1 MQQDKKEILE
11 RPDPLVAS
19 PGEGATIYE
28 GFRYKTDPFRS
39 VEPKPI
45 VPVSGVG
52 HVEAFRAWIESDP
65 DGAKVILS
73 RKGLHKDTIS
83 RLIRGSQAPGKKL
96 VLDLGL
102 ICPDQTQEPIF
113 DTFDAW
119 MGSVSDP
126 VRSIM
131 DALGCSYN
139 HAIGVVRGLKVP
151 AKRLLIALRIKEN
164 RRTLGTPPKAVLMAR
179 GGFLRKL
186 AAEMLAE
193 LEDAGRGDSE
203 PARAYREAVS
213 TWDRVGDKLETDKPW
228 RS

>member
-1 MQQDKKEILE
+1 MRQDKKEILE

-19 PGEGATIYE
+19 LGEGATLYE
-28 GFRYKTDPFRS
+28 GLRFQVDPSGAR

-45 VPVSGVG
+45 IPVAGIG

-65 DGAKVILS
+65 DGARVILS
-73 RKGLHKDTIS
+73 RKGLHRDTIN

-102 ICPDQTQEPIF
+102 IVPDQAPEPIF
-113 DTFDAW
+113 DTFTDW

-151 AKRLLIALRIKEN
+151 AKKLLIALRIREN

-179 GGFLRKL
+179 GGFLRKI

-203 PARAYREAVS
+203 PARAYREAVK
-213 TWDRVGDKLETDKPW
+213 TWDQVGDKLEPDQPW
-228 RS
+228 R